1 MTSME
6 AIVGIFGTPADAIPA
21 VGRLRQAGIPTQ
33 CISVFVPGAVR
44 PEALERLPV
53 SDAEPSGTGEAIGG
67 VVGGAA
73 GLTAGFQLG
82 ALATLLVPGVGAV
95 AAIGLGAA
103 ALLGLGG
110 ALAGKL
116 VGGAIEDAGTDGLPH
131 DDLLRCQDALRRG
144 ATVVVVQPPD
154 ADASEKA
161 RYELAHSG
169 ATPLEDVA

>member
-1 MTSME
+1 ME

-21 VGRLRQAGIPTQ
+21 VERLRQAGIPTER
-33 CISVFVPGAVR
+33 ISVFVPGVAR
-44 PEALERLPV
+44 PNALERLPV

-67 VVGGAA
+67 VVGAA
-73 GLTAGFQLG
+73 SGLTAGFQLG

-103 ALLGLGG
+103 ALLGIGGAVAGRAVGG
-110 ALAGKL
+110 AL
-116 VGGAIEDAGTDGLPH
+116 EDAGTQGLPH

-144 ATVVVVQPPD
+144 ATVVVVQPAD
-154 ADASEKA
+154 ADSAETA
-161 RYELAHSG
+161 RRQLAQSG